1 MKKLIAGVLIIIA
14 CAAAAACTKGSDSAV
29 IAKVNR
35 AKITS
40 GDFKRQL
47 QELPPQM
54 QQAVATDQKSRKDF
68 LQDLIGIEVVLQEA
82 KRLGLHKDPELKKRQ
97 ETLKKELQRRIDEE
111 FKNELFNAL
120 LKKEL
125 ADKVPTPTDA
135 DVKKYYEAHRKEM
148 RTADGRTLSYQEAA
162 PQLKNWLFQQKQREL
177 YLDYANKLKEK
188 AKVSIDEKALEA
200 AATSPASTS
209 PHGLQLEGPPA
220 AGPGK

>member
-1 MKKLIAGVLIIIA
+1 
-14 CAAAAACTKGSDSAV
+14 
-29 IAKVNR
+29 VNR
-35 AKITS
+35 AKITT

-54 QQAVATDQKSRKDF
+54 QQAVAADEKSRKDF

-82 KRLGLHKDPELKKRQ
+82 KRQGLNKDPELKKRQ
-97 ETLKKELQRRIDEE
+97 EMLKKDLQRRIEEE
-111 FKNELFNAL
+111 FKNELFNSL

-125 ADKVPTPTDA
+125 AGKVPTPTDA

-148 RTADGRTLSYQEAA
+148 KTADGRTLSYQEAA

-177 YLDYANKLKEK
+177 YLEFANKLKEK
-188 AKVSIDEKALEA
+188 AKISIDEKALDA
-200 AATSPASTS
+200 AAASPVSPASPS